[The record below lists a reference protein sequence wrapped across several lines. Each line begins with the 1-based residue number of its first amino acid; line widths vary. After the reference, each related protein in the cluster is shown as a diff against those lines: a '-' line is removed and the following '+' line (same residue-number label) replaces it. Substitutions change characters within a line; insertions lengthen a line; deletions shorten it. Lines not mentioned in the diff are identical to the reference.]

1 MNVTKTRTGALLL
14 ILMLL
19 LAACGGGSD
28 ESESTAP
35 ASTDAP
41 AAATA
46 VPPTEPPASGG
57 EEPTSGGEEPTAE
70 TEAPPPEPTA
80 EPAGSVI
87 PYDIAII
94 EGAVDLDI
102 QETMISY
109 RLEGFEMG
117 TAADFY
123 KNFMAEQG
131 WNILTDSTIGVMGT
145 LVFESDE
152 ARVSVK
158 LQSNT
163 FAETV
168 DVTILVFHK

>member
-1 MNVTKTRTGALLL
+1 MNVTKTKAGALLL

-19 LAACGGGSD
+19 LAACGGD
-28 ESESTAP
+28 SEKSEPTAP
-35 ASTDAP
+35 ASDDPP

-57 EEPTSGGEEPTAE
+57 EEPASGGEEPAAA
-70 TEAPPPEPTA
+70 TEAPPEPTA
-80 EPAGSVI
+80 EPAGPEI
-87 PYDIAII
+87 PYDIALI
-94 EGAVDLDI
+94 EGAIDLEI

-123 KNFMAEQG
+123 RDFMSGQG
-131 WNILTDSTIGVMGT
+131 WDILTDSTIGVMGT

>member
-1 MNVTKTRTGALLL
+1 V
-14 ILMLL
+14 
-19 LAACGGGSD
+19 
-28 ESESTAP
+28 
-35 ASTDAP
+35 P

-46 VPPTEPPASGG
+46 VPPTEPPASSG
-57 EEPTSGGEEPTAE
+57 EEPASGSEEPASGGEEPAAA
-70 TEAPPPEPTA
+70 TEAPPEPTA
-80 EPAGSVI
+80 EPAGPEI

-94 EGAVDLDI
+94 EGAVNLDI

-109 RLEGFEMG
+109 HLEEFEMV

-123 KNFMAEQG
+123 RDFMSERG

-158 LQSNT
+158 LQTNT

-168 DVTILVFHK
+168 DVTIFVFPK